1 MLVNIAVRG
10 EQKYTRMG
18 GVEGQRG
25 PRVKWRQLQELAQA
39 PEIHEMGSTS
49 C

>member
-10 EQKYTRMG
+10 EQRCTRMG
-18 GVEGQRG
+18 GAEGQRG

-39 PEIHEMGSTS
+39 SGTHEIGSTS